1 MASPQSPDP
10 APAVR
15 PAPPVTVRKYHP
27 PSGLDWVVIAGMTA
41 YIASF
46 ALVHLCGLG
55 SSSPSPGSPSSF
67 AAALLLQA
75 ARFFP
80 GGAPGF
86 RRLVDAIAVP
96 VLAIHVAEAW
106 WMDRSRLAAHG
117 VARGSAVWW
126 AWVGGCLVEGVTAFR
141 RFDRVVAALEEERGR
156 GRGRAGKGKGG
167 ERRGS

>member
-27 PSGLDWVVIAGMTA
+27 PLGLDWVVIAGMTA

-55 SSSPSPGSPSSF
+55 SSPSPPPPGSPSSF
-67 AAALLLQA
+67 AAALLEA
-75 ARFFP
+75 TGFP

-86 RRLVDAIAVP
+86 RRLVDAIAAP

-117 VARGSAVWW
+117 VARGTAVWW

-156 GRGRAGKGKGG
+156 GRGKGG